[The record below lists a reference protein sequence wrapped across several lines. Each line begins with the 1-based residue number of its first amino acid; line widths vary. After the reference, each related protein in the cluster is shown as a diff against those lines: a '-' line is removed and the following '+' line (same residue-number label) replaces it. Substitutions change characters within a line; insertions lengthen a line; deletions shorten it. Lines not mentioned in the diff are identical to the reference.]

1 MADLLT
7 VTDPD
12 DPRVVDYTTLKD
24 TELRKRYEKERGVF
38 IAEGPNVVAE
48 LLASPYPVKSLLL
61 TPQRAEELAPALADL
76 DAPVYVGERDVLEAI
91 VRFRMAQGAVG
102 CGHRVAP
109 RDVDDV
115 LTAGASG
122 PGRRVVAVLEEMND
136 HENMGSLF
144 RSARGLGVAG
154 VLVGP
159 RSADPLY
166 RRCVR
171 VSMGHV
177 LHVPWAACPPL
188 EEVVPRLSAS
198 GWTTVALTPAAGPQA
213 LDLTALPARLP
224 DDARVAVLLGA
235 EGPGLSEAAIAAADV
250 RAAIGMTDG
259 VDSLNVSV
267 AGAIAFALLRS

>member
-1 MADLLT
+1 MAELLT

-24 TELRKRYEKERGVF
+24 TELRKRYENERGVF

-61 TPQRAEELAPALADL
+61 TPQRAEELAPELARL
-76 DAPVYVGERDVLEAI
+76 DAPVFVGERDVLEAI

-109 RDVDDV
+109 RTVDDV
-115 LTAGASG
+115 LGAGGAAG
-122 PGRRVVAVLEEMND
+122 PTVLAVLEEMND

-177 LHVPWAACPPL
+177 LHVPWATCGPT

-198 GWTTVALTPAAGPQA
+198 GWTTVALTPAAGA
-213 LDLTALPARLP
+213 VDLRHVAGSLAP
-224 DDARVAVLLGA
+224 DARVALLLGA
-235 EGPGLSEAAIAAADV
+235 EGPGLSDATLAAADV
-250 RAAIGMTDG
+250 RAAIPMAGG

-267 AGAIAFALLRS
+267 AGAIAFALLARR